1 MLFSKEHPLMSFAA
15 TFDTHKF
22 VRRLKGA
29 GFNDEQAK
37 VLTEAVFESQA
48 SADVAT
54 KGDLRAKADPV
65 PCKNAEIVR
74 CNKAQQP
81 VHTEQR
87 ADKGGQQTNGEDSEI
102 GGIHQTRHFE

>member
-54 KGDLRAKADPV
+54 KGDLR
-65 PCKNAEIVR
+65 EIEFG
-74 CNKAQQP
+74 NKRRLEK
-81 VHTEQR
+81 VEGGINGKFE
-87 ADKGGQQTNGEDSEI
+87 KGGGRNKLLKWMLAFLIAGLA
-102 GGIHQTRHFE
+102 